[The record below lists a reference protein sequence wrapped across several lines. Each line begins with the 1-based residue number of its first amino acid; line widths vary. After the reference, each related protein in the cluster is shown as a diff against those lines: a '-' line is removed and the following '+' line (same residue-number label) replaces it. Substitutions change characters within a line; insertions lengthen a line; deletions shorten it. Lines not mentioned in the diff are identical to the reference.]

1 MKKGEKER
9 EKKGSWEDKEDEN
22 EEETGVERD
31 ILLLLV
37 NGLLEEGSLDLGGNR
52 GRLEVMK
59 ANETDMKYRGVEG
72 RWEVSPR

>member
-37 NGLLEEGSLDLGGNR
+37 NGLLEEGSLDLGG
-52 GRLEVMK
+52 K
-59 ANETDMKYRGVEG
+59 
-72 RWEVSPR
+72 